1 MSFLS
6 YVTLLVNQLQQFN
19 QNQQKVIALL
29 EEQNK
34 LLQQILNK

>member
-1 MSFLS
+1 MSFLP